1 MHDPYIEGMLWAP
14 SLLYL
19 WLKQQKTATK
29 IQKSLQLVQSN
40 PSDINL
46 YAGKGTESP

>member
-1 MHDPYIEGMLWAP
+1 MHDPYIEGVLWAP

-29 IQKSLQLVQSN
+29 IQKSLQLVKSD
-40 PSDINL
+40 PSGLDL
-46 YAGKGTESP
+46 YVEKGTESP